1 MLFARTAAYAIVAM
15 AIALGGCAA
24 NERNKTAG
32 EYVDDTV
39 VNVKVKTA
47 LVNQEGVDAA
57 DINVETYRG
66 TVQLSGFVDSEDE
79 RRMALEAARRVEGVK
94 SVRDGLTIK

>member
-1 MLFARTAAYAIVAM
+1 MSFVKTAAYAIM
-15 AIALGGCAA
+15 ALAVVLGGCAA

-32 EYVDDTV
+32 EFVDDTV

-66 TVQLSGFVDSEDE
+66 SVQLSGFVDNDEE
-79 RRMALEAARRVEGVK
+79 RRLAIEAARRVEGVK